1 MLELRVALLLVA
13 LERLTDIAEG
23 GLGEAQ
29 LLLLAAEVGGDRQV
43 DVRVCLRP
51 GLDVD
56 TAVGERRRRP
66 QGEIVPRQVE
76 QHRRRRL
83 RLVAAGEREDLV
95 VVGDAVLALR
105 QMRRVR

>member
-1 MLELRVALLLVA
+1 VLELRIALLLVA
-13 LERLTDIAEG
+13 LERLADIPEG

-29 LLLLAAEVGGDRQV
+29 LLLLAAEVGGDRQM
-43 DVRVCLRP
+43 DVRVRLRP

-56 TAVGERRRRP
+56 PAVGQCRRRP
-66 QGEIVPRQVE
+66 QGEIVLRQVE

-83 RLVAAGEREDLV
+83 RLVTAGEREDLV
-95 VVGDAVLALR
+95 VIGDAVLARR